1 MGGEKI
7 KRGKARVIK
16 VNIDAVHEVIWELFM
31 ERGYK
36 YFGLKK
42 VDKENIYSMKW
53 DSKSQD
59 LICVVYNLE
68 DRDKID
74 MEQLM
79 ESMDYTTDTF
89 FSEKCYRS
97 IQLEEKKKKTDSQ

>member
-1 MGGEKI
+1 MLCMKWYGSYLWKG
-7 KRGKARVIK
+7 VT
-16 VNIDAVHEVIWELFM
+16 NILV
-31 ERGYK
+31 
-36 YFGLKK
+36 LKK